1 MSKNKSDQNAH
12 EEQVF
17 NDVLKLSMVSGG
29 YKKKAALKVGGSI
42 NAGSECP
49 DIVITRE
56 NGSIVGL
63 EHFRIDHNIKHGRNA
78 QSKSAE
84 LTSAMKADYEKLVPR
99 LKVDSVSSEEMASL
113 AANYVSL
120 AKYHQSCACCDDL
133 TRSLDARLFGGK
145 TGHASKLP
153 KYRNHLTELSGDDG
167 RIELGYLIEIH
178 SDFQGLFMH
187 DGTRV
192 ARLVSGQCPLYAEI
206 YDLLFKSSCEVDWI
220 LIGFYPCLTDQI
232 VNAAIIDCRNNMFK
246 ESCRRQR
253 LKRTEYLG
261 LGKTEPFLKQS
272 RVGET
277 EIELCGDKV
286 NITIEIDTKRI
297 DCNLPALH
305 LLNLIQKNIDFAGT
319 AFRFFCDV
327 VVKRFCSTGVAE
339 AHGLKIGLN
348 NVLCGNIAL
357 EEHVLDLTEKDCFS
371 TAPDS
376 NQNFDQILID
386 KRNDLIQITFAQNH
400 RASPHILILAYNY
413 CCVNSI
419 VLFY

>member
-17 NDVLKLSMVSGG
+17 NDVLRLSMASGG
-29 YKKKAALKVGGSI
+29 YKKKAALKVSGSI

-63 EHFRIDHNIKHGRNA
+63 EHFRIDHNIKLGRNA

-84 LTSAMKADYEKLVPR
+84 LTSAMKAEREKLMPR
-99 LKVDSVSSEEMASL
+99 LEADDVSPEELASIV
-113 AANYVSL
+113 ANFVSL

-133 TRSLDARLFGGK
+133 TRSLDARLFGEK
-145 TGHASKLP
+145 AGHARKLS

-192 ARLVSGQCPLYAEI
+192 ARLDSGQCPLYAEI
-206 YDLLFKSSCEVDWI
+206 YDLLFKASCEVDWI

-232 VNAAIIDCRNNMFK
+232 ANAAIMDCRNNMFK

-272 RVGET
+272 RVGES

-286 NITIEIDTKRI
+286 NITIENPAEGICPELLFGTAIIDAAR
-297 DCNLPALH
+297 A
-305 LLNLIQKNIDFAGT
+305 LNLDRSGEPYTATISVQLIYELVRMRSKGIRGIVTIYDVMRLLLEIKWAVLKQEIDSFGVRYNISETPDF
-319 AFRFFCDV
+319 C
-327 VVKRFCSTGVAE
+327 
-339 AHGLKIGLN
+339 L
-348 NVLCGNIAL
+348 
-357 EEHVLDLTEKDCFS
+357 
-371 TAPDS
+371 
-376 NQNFDQILID
+376 
-386 KRNDLIQITFAQNH
+386 
-400 RASPHILILAYNY
+400 
-413 CCVNSI
+413 
-419 VLFY
+419 

>member
-206 YDLLFKSSCEVDWI
+206 YDLLFKASCEVDWI

-286 NITIEIDTKRI
+286 NIKIENPAEGISPDLLFCTAINGAARALNRSRRKCWCKGDT
-297 DCNLPALH
+297 L
-305 LLNLIQKNIDFAGT
+305 
-319 AFRFFCDV
+319 
-327 VVKRFCSTGVAE
+327 
-339 AHGLKIGLN
+339 
-348 NVLCGNIAL
+348 
-357 EEHVLDLTEKDCFS
+357 
-371 TAPDS
+371 AP
-376 NQNFDQILID
+376 
-386 KRNDLIQITFAQNH
+386 
-400 RASPHILILAYNY
+400 
-413 CCVNSI
+413 V
-419 VLFY
+419 

>member
-17 NDVLKLSMVSGG
+17 NDVLRLSMATGG
-29 YKKKAALKVGGSI
+29 YKKKAALKVSGSI
-42 NAGSECP
+42 NASSECP

-84 LTSAMKADYEKLVPR
+84 FTSVMKAEREKLMPR
-99 LKVDSVSSEEMASL
+99 LKADDVSLEEL
-113 AANYVSL
+113 AGIFANYVSL

-133 TRSLDARLFGGK
+133 SRSLDARLFGGK

-206 YDLLFKSSCEVDWI
+206 YDLLFKSSCEVD
-220 LIGFYPCLTDQI
+220 
-232 VNAAIIDCRNNMFK
+232 
-246 ESCRRQR
+246 
-253 LKRTEYLG
+253 
-261 LGKTEPFLKQS
+261 
-272 RVGET
+272 
-277 EIELCGDKV
+277 
-286 NITIEIDTKRI
+286 
-297 DCNLPALH
+297 
-305 LLNLIQKNIDFAGT
+305 
-319 AFRFFCDV
+319 
-327 VVKRFCSTGVAE
+327 
-339 AHGLKIGLN
+339 
-348 NVLCGNIAL
+348 
-357 EEHVLDLTEKDCFS
+357 
-371 TAPDS
+371 
-376 NQNFDQILID
+376 
-386 KRNDLIQITFAQNH
+386 
-400 RASPHILILAYNY
+400 
-413 CCVNSI
+413 
-419 VLFY
+419 

>member
-1 MSKNKSDQNAH
+1 MSKNKSDQNEH

-206 YDLLFKSSCEVDWI
+206 YDLLFKASCEVDWI

-286 NITIEIDTKRI
+286 NIKIE
-297 DCNLPALH
+297 NPAEGISPDL
-305 LLNLIQKNIDFAGT
+305 LFCTAINGAARALNLDRSGESYTTTISVQLIYELVRMRSKKIRGIVTLYDVMLLLAEFEPAMLKEEIESFSERYNISETPDF
-319 AFRFFCDV
+319 C
-327 VVKRFCSTGVAE
+327 
-339 AHGLKIGLN
+339 L
-348 NVLCGNIAL
+348 
-357 EEHVLDLTEKDCFS
+357 
-371 TAPDS
+371 
-376 NQNFDQILID
+376 
-386 KRNDLIQITFAQNH
+386 
-400 RASPHILILAYNY
+400 
-413 CCVNSI
+413 
-419 VLFY
+419 

>member
-17 NDVLKLSMVSGG
+17 NDVLELSMASGG
-29 YKKKAALKVGGSI
+29 YKKKAALKVGGYI

-49 DIVITRE
+49 DIVIAAKMDPLLVW
-56 NGSIVGL
+56 NIL
-63 EHFRIDHNIKHGRNA
+63 ESTTTSNMVETH

-99 LKVDSVSSEEMASL
+99 LKVDNVSSEEMASL
-113 AANYVSL
+113 VANYVSL

-145 TGHASKLP
+145 TGHACKLP
-153 KYRNHLTELSGDDG
+153 KYRNHLTEISGDDG

-178 SDFQGLFMH
+178 SDFQGLFIH

-192 ARLVSGQCPLYAEI
+192 ARLDSGQCPLYAEI
-206 YDLLFKSSCEVDWI
+206 YDLLFKASCEVDWI

-232 VNAAIIDCRNNMFK
+232 ANAAIIDCRNNMFK

-272 RVGET
+272 RAGET
-277 EIELCGDKV
+277 ESELCADKV
-286 NITIEIDTKRI
+286 NITIENPAEGICPELLFGTAIIDAAR
-297 DCNLPALH
+297 A
-305 LLNLIQKNIDFAGT
+305 LNLDRSGELYTATISVQLIYELVRMRSKGIRGIVTIYDVIQLLLEIEWAVLKQEIDSFGVRYNISETPDF
-319 AFRFFCDV
+319 C
-327 VVKRFCSTGVAE
+327 
-339 AHGLKIGLN
+339 L
-348 NVLCGNIAL
+348 
-357 EEHVLDLTEKDCFS
+357 
-371 TAPDS
+371 
-376 NQNFDQILID
+376 
-386 KRNDLIQITFAQNH
+386 
-400 RASPHILILAYNY
+400 
-413 CCVNSI
+413 
-419 VLFY
+419 

>member
-1 MSKNKSDQNAH
+1 
-12 EEQVF
+12 
-17 NDVLKLSMVSGG
+17 
-29 YKKKAALKVGGSI
+29 
-42 NAGSECP
+42 
-49 DIVITRE
+49 
-56 NGSIVGL
+56 
-63 EHFRIDHNIKHGRNA
+63 
-78 QSKSAE
+78 
-84 LTSAMKADYEKLVPR
+84 MKADYEKLVPR

-206 YDLLFKSSCEVDWI
+206 YDLLFKASCEVDWI

-286 NITIEIDTKRI
+286 NIKIE
-297 DCNLPALH
+297 NPAEGISPDL
-305 LLNLIQKNIDFAGT
+305 LFCTAINGAARALNLDRSGESYTTTISVQLIYELVRMRSKKIRGIVTLYDVMRLLAEFEPAMLKEEIESFSERYNISETPDF
-319 AFRFFCDV
+319 C
-327 VVKRFCSTGVAE
+327 
-339 AHGLKIGLN
+339 L
-348 NVLCGNIAL
+348 
-357 EEHVLDLTEKDCFS
+357 
-371 TAPDS
+371 
-376 NQNFDQILID
+376 
-386 KRNDLIQITFAQNH
+386 
-400 RASPHILILAYNY
+400 
-413 CCVNSI
+413 
-419 VLFY
+419 